1 MTAVQV
7 LFRVE
12 ASEILGLGHL
22 SRCRSL
28 ALELARRFLCSPI
41 FATIQTKTAKS
52 FLDGL
57 GVTIIH
63 PDQLSGKHEFDV
75 AITDIPGLCLN
86 EQRWLGELASLHVG
100 INDDDPGPFA
110 YDILIRP
117 NLLDLPIPATEK
129 KTCDY
134 WKGREYIILH
144 PDFALRRPSS
154 AGRLKVENMLVC
166 FGGSDPAGLTLRVIP
181 ILAQVVQDVNVHI
194 VLGSAFTGKEAVSA
208 LIAAMPNV
216 SLTVNCSTIA
226 EALSRA
232 DVALISGGTLM
243 YEACVLGVPTL
254 VLCQNEPQHQEAEI
268 LAGGGAVINLGMH
281 SQVNDERIVSA
292 IKIMLGDTAQRQRLS
307 VTARRLVPSNGT
319 SHIGSK
325 IARRLAWNQALKR

>member
-1 MTAVQV
+1 
-7 LFRVE
+7 
-12 ASEILGLGHL
+12 
-22 SRCRSL
+22 
-28 ALELARRFLCSPI
+28 
-41 FATIQTKTAKS
+41 
-52 FLDGL
+52 
-57 GVTIIH
+57 
-63 PDQLSGKHEFDV
+63 
-75 AITDIPGLCLN
+75 
-86 EQRWLGELASLHVG
+86 
-100 INDDDPGPFA
+100 
-110 YDILIRP
+110 
-117 NLLDLPIPATEK
+117 
-129 KTCDY
+129 
-134 WKGREYIILH
+134 
-144 PDFALRRPSS
+144 
-154 AGRLKVENMLVC
+154 
-166 FGGSDPAGLTLRVIP
+166 
-181 ILAQVVQDVNVHI
+181 VNVHI